1 MTTLHYIHH
10 SAFTLSDGKTTLL
23 FDPYLEGN
31 QEGLMPYDIKADYIM
46 VSHYHGDHLG
56 DAYAIAKKN
65 DALIITTAEIAHDA
79 EQHGIKAHAQHI
91 GGAHLY
97 PFGKVILTPA
107 FHGSGIPGGHACG
120 FIVEFNGQTFYFA
133 GDTSLFGDMK
143 LIGKLHPLD
152 YAFLPIGDN
161 FTMGP
166 ESAAYAADLLKAKTV
181 IPIHYNTWPLIHQ
194 DPEAFKKNVEEKT
207 TSRVL
212 IVKPG
217 TTVELP

>member
-1 MTTLHYIHH
+1 MTTFHYIHH

-31 QEGLMPYDIKADYIM
+31 GEHLMPYDIKADYIF

-65 DALIITTAEIAHDA
+65 NALIISTAEIAHDA
-79 EQHGIKAHAQHI
+79 EQHGVRAHALHI
-91 GGAHLY
+91 GGSHRF
-97 PFGKVILTPA
+97 PFGRVIITPA
-107 FHGSGIPGGHACG
+107 FHGSGIAGGHACG
-120 FIVEFNGQTFYFA
+120 FVVEFDGKTFYFA
-133 GDTSLFGDMK
+133 GDTSLFGDME

-166 ESAAYAADLLKAKTV
+166 DSAACAAKLLNAKTV
-181 IPIHYNTWPLIHQ
+181 IPIHYNTWPIINQ
-194 DPEAFKKNVEEKT
+194 DPEAFKKKVEST
-207 TSRVL
+207 TSSKVL
-212 IVKPG
+212 VTAPG
-217 TTVELP
+217 SSTEL